1 MKTDA
6 RRVYVFI
13 AIGLLFAVLV
23 GLGVWKISAPGPS
36 MAKNQS
42 ESMTPVGQT
51 ESTQV
56 ETTQTTTSRHTSSR
70 APKKSSVALQNDPYL
85 APNAITG
92 NGANSGPTAVYRP
105 ENLSSQ
111 SRATAQQYG
120 GNSYYGTGQE
130 PSNNAQLGTSGTS
143 ASAATVPESPTQSA
157 GPSPASPRTAT
168 PTQISPKRTVSNED
182 KGKTGSNSEPPTV
195 IPVVPLEPED
205 DPNKQNGTQTPE
217 PEPAP
222 TTDANG
228 GTVDAPQ
235 PSVEP
240 VNPNAPKEPTDSS
253 LEEGSRQGPN
263 EPIEQPANVKAPA
276 QSTS

>member
-6 RRVYVFI
+6 RCVYVFI

-23 GLGVWKISAPGPS
+23 GLGVWKISAPGRS
-36 MAKNQS
+36 MAQNQS

-51 ESTQV
+51 ESTQA
-56 ETTQTTTSRHTSSR
+56 ETTQTTTSRRTSNR

-130 PSNNAQLGTSGTS
+130 PSNNAQLETSGTS
-143 ASAATVPESPTQSA
+143 TSAATAPESPTQSA
-157 GPSPASPRTAT
+157 VPSQAPTRTST
-168 PTQISPKRTVSNED
+168 STQVSSNPTVPNED

-195 IPVVPLEPED
+195 NPVAPLEPED
-205 DPNKQNGTQTPE
+205 GPNKQNGTKAPDS
-217 PEPAP
+217 EPAP
-222 TTDANG
+222 ATTMNG
-228 GTVDAPQ
+228 RTVDAPQ
-235 PSVEP
+235 PSMEP
-240 VNPNAPKEPTDSS
+240 VNPNAPEEPTDYS
-253 LEEGSRQGPN
+253 LGEGS
-263 EPIEQPANVKAPA
+263 EQRP
-276 QSTS
+276 